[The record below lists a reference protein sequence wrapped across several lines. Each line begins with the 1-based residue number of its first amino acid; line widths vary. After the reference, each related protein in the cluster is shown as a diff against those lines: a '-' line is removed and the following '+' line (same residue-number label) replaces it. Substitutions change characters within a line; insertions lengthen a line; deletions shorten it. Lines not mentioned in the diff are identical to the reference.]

1 MFIYIL
7 SFFITLMISSCA
19 ESFEKKAERDAILFT
34 SKQCPKMV
42 DNSGVILDSVV
53 FNSDSFTR
61 TEFYTLTGP
70 SDDGLEQADYVDEFY
85 QELIETIK
93 HLPSYWWYRCRVGFG
108 CLPYVYC
115 RNCSI

>member
-1 MFIYIL
+1 
-7 SFFITLMISSCA
+7 MISSCA
-19 ESFEKKAERDAILFT
+19 ESFEKKAELDAILFT

-93 HLPSYWWYRCRVGFG
+93 QSVDFKTYKEKQVIFRF
-108 CLPYVYC
+108 VYTSSS
-115 RNCSI
+115 NPENQIDISITPGDYN